1 MRNLLEFL
9 AKYNHWFV
17 FLILEVV
24 SMVLL
29 FQYNSYQGSAW
40 FSSANAVTGKL
51 YEWDANVETFFSL
64 TKVNQ
69 ELTQRNAYL
78 EQEVQKLS
86 DSLVTMVDAAILG
99 LVSVTKD
106 SSIYHRDQFALL
118 RNYRLIPAKV
128 VANSVDKPGNL
139 MTIDKGSAD
148 GIHKDMGVI
157 SGTGVVGIV
166 YLVAE
171 HYAIVI
177 PVLNTK
183 SNISCMIQNRGYFG
197 YLRWKGGV
205 SDLAYLE
212 EVPRHAH
219 FKLGDYVVT
228 SGYSAVFPPGVRVGR
243 ILHVFNSADGLSY
256 RVQLRLSTDFA
267 RLRDVCVIDDAA
279 MKERL
284 EIMRAAQDSI
294 ETNGDNNQ

>member
-86 DSLVTMVDAAILG
+86 DSLV
-99 LVSVTKD
+99 SVTKD

-139 MTIDKGSAD
+139 MTIDTGSAD

-267 RLRDVCVIDDAA
+267 RLRDVCVIDDTA

>member
-86 DSLVTMVDAAILG
+86 GS

-243 ILHVFNSADGLSY
+243 ILHVFNSDDGLSY

>member
-86 DSLVTMVDAAILG
+86 DS

-228 SGYSAVFPPGVRVGR
+228 SCYSAVFPPGVRVGR

>member
-86 DSLVTMVDAAILG
+86 DSLV
-99 LVSVTKD
+99 SVTKD

-166 YLVAE
+166 YQVAE

-294 ETNGDNNQ
+294 ATNGDNNQ

>member
-86 DSLVTMVDAAILG
+86 DSLVC
-99 LVSVTKD
+99 VTKD
-106 SSIYHRDQFALL
+106 SSFYHRDQFALL

-128 VANSVDKPGNL
+128 VANSIDKPGNL

-294 ETNGDNNQ
+294 ATNGDNNQ

>member
-86 DSLVTMVDAAILG
+86 DSLVC
-99 LVSVTKD
+99 VTKD

-128 VANSVDKPGNL
+128 VANSIDKPGNL

-166 YLVAE
+166 HLVAE

-294 ETNGDNNQ
+294 ATNGDNNQ

>member
-86 DSLVTMVDAAILG
+86 DS

-256 RVQLRLSTDFA
+256 RVQLLLSTDFA
-267 RLRDVCVIDDAA
+267 RLRDVCVIEDAA

>member
-86 DSLVTMVDAAILG
+86 DSLV
-99 LVSVTKD
+99 SVTKD

-166 YLVAE
+166 YLVVE

-267 RLRDVCVIDDAA
+267 RLRDVCVIDDTA

>member
-64 TKVNQ
+64 AKVNQ

-86 DSLVTMVDAAILG
+86 DS

-279 MKERL
+279 MKARL

-294 ETNGDNNQ
+294 ATNGDNNQ

>member
-86 DSLVTMVDAAILG
+86 DS

-183 SNISCMIQNRGYFG
+183 SNISCMVQNRGYFG

-294 ETNGDNNQ
+294 ATNGDNNQ

>member
-86 DSLVTMVDAAILG
+86 DS

-219 FKLGDYVVT
+219 FKLGDYVAT

>member
-86 DSLVTMVDAAILG
+86 DSLV
-99 LVSVTKD
+99 SVTKD
-106 SSIYHRDQFALL
+106 SSIYHCDQFALL

-267 RLRDVCVIDDAA
+267 RLRDVCVIEDAA

>member
-86 DSLVTMVDAAILG
+86 DSLV
-99 LVSVTKD
+99 SVTKD

-118 RNYRLIPAKV
+118 RNYRLILAKV

>member
-78 EQEVQKLS
+78 EQEAQKLS
-86 DSLVTMVDAAILG
+86 DS

>member
-86 DSLVTMVDAAILG
+86 DSLV
-99 LVSVTKD
+99 SVTKD

-128 VANSVDKPGNL
+128 VANSIDKPGNL

-205 SDLAYLE
+205 SDLACLE

-267 RLRDVCVIDDAA
+267 RLRDVCVIDDTA

-294 ETNGDNNQ
+294 ESNGDNNQ

>member
-86 DSLVTMVDAAILG
+86 DSLV
-99 LVSVTKD
+99 SVTKD

-118 RNYRLIPAKV
+118 RNYHLIPAKV

-148 GIHKDMGVI
+148 GLHKDMGVI

>member
-24 SMVLL
+24 SMGLL

-86 DSLVTMVDAAILG
+86 DSLV
-99 LVSVTKD
+99 SVTKD

-128 VANSVDKPGNL
+128 VANSIDKPGNL

-267 RLRDVCVIDDAA
+267 RLRDVCVIDDSA

-284 EIMRAAQDSI
+284 EIMRAAEDSI
-294 ETNGDNNQ
+294 GSNGDNNQ

>member
-86 DSLVTMVDAAILG
+86 DSLV
-99 LVSVTKD
+99 SVTKD

-128 VANSVDKPGNL
+128 VANSIDKPGNL

-243 ILHVFNSADGLSY
+243 ILHVFNSLDGLSY

-267 RLRDVCVIDDAA
+267 RLRDVCVIDDTA

-294 ETNGDNNQ
+294 ESNGDNNQ

>member
-86 DSLVTMVDAAILG
+86 DSLV
-99 LVSVTKD
+99 SVTKD

-128 VANSVDKPGNL
+128 VANSIDKPGNL

-267 RLRDVCVIDDAA
+267 RLRDVCVIDDTA

-294 ETNGDNNQ
+294 ATNGDNNQ

>member
-86 DSLVTMVDAAILG
+86 DSLV
-99 LVSVTKD
+99 SVTKD

-139 MTIDKGSAD
+139 VTIDKGSAD

-267 RLRDVCVIDDAA
+267 RLRDVCVIDDTA

>member
-86 DSLVTMVDAAILG
+86 DSLV
-99 LVSVTKD
+99 SVTKD

-148 GIHKDMGVI
+148 GIHKNMGVI

>member
-51 YEWDANVETFFSL
+51 YEWDANVETYFSL

-78 EQEVQKLS
+78 EQKVQKLS
-86 DSLVTMVDAAILG
+86 DS

-294 ETNGDNNQ
+294 ATNGDNNQ

>member
-86 DSLVTMVDAAILG
+86 DS

-256 RVQLRLSTDFA
+256 RVQLRLSTDFT
-267 RLRDVCVIDDAA
+267 RLRDVCVIEDAA

>member
-78 EQEVQKLS
+78 EQEVQKRS
-86 DSLVTMVDAAILG
+86 DS

>member
-86 DSLVTMVDAAILG
+86 DSLV
-99 LVSVTKD
+99 SVTKD

-128 VANSVDKPGNL
+128 VANSIDKPGNL

-267 RLRDVCVIDDAA
+267 RLRDVCVIDDSA

-284 EIMRAAQDSI
+284 EIMRAAEDSI
-294 ETNGDNNQ
+294 GTNGDNNQ

>member
-86 DSLVTMVDAAILG
+86 DS

-219 FKLGDYVVT
+219 VKLGDYVVT
-228 SGYSAVFPPGVRVGR
+228 CGYSAVFPPGVRVGR

-284 EIMRAAQDSI
+284 EIMRAGQDSI
-294 ETNGDNNQ
+294 ATNGDNNQ

>member
-86 DSLVTMVDAAILG
+86 DSLVC
-99 LVSVTKD
+99 VTKD

-128 VANSVDKPGNL
+128 VANSIDKPGNL

-284 EIMRAAQDSI
+284 EVMRAAQDSI

>member
-86 DSLVTMVDAAILG
+86 DSLVC
-99 LVSVTKD
+99 VTKD

-128 VANSVDKPGNL
+128 VANSIDKPGNL

-148 GIHKDMGVI
+148 GIRKDMGVI

-294 ETNGDNNQ
+294 ESNGDNNQ

>member
-86 DSLVTMVDAAILG
+86 DSLV
-99 LVSVTKD
+99 SVTKD

-118 RNYRLIPAKV
+118 RNYRLIP
-128 VANSVDKPGNL
+128 DK
-139 MTIDKGSAD
+139 
-148 GIHKDMGVI
+148 
-157 SGTGVVGIV
+157 
-166 YLVAE
+166 
-171 HYAIVI
+171 
-177 PVLNTK
+177 
-183 SNISCMIQNRGYFG
+183 
-197 YLRWKGGV
+197 
-205 SDLAYLE
+205 
-212 EVPRHAH
+212 
-219 FKLGDYVVT
+219 
-228 SGYSAVFPPGVRVGR
+228 
-243 ILHVFNSADGLSY
+243 
-256 RVQLRLSTDFA
+256 
-267 RLRDVCVIDDAA
+267 
-279 MKERL
+279 
-284 EIMRAAQDSI
+284 
-294 ETNGDNNQ
+294 

>member
-86 DSLVTMVDAAILG
+86 DS

-267 RLRDVCVIDDAA
+267 RLRDVCVIDDTA

>member
-86 DSLVTMVDAAILG
+86 DSLV
-99 LVSVTKD
+99 SVTKD

-118 RNYRLIPAKV
+118 RDYRLIPAKV

>member
-86 DSLVTMVDAAILG
+86 DSLV
-99 LVSVTKD
+99 SVTKD

-128 VANSVDKPGNL
+128 VANSIDKPGNL

-166 YLVAE
+166 YLVAK

-267 RLRDVCVIDDAA
+267 RLRDVCVIDDTA

>member
-86 DSLVTMVDAAILG
+86 DSLV
-99 LVSVTKD
+99 SVTKD

-128 VANSVDKPGNL
+128 VANSIDKPGNL

-228 SGYSAVFPPGVRVGR
+228 SGYSAVFPLGVRVGR

-267 RLRDVCVIDDAA
+267 RLRDVCVIDDSA

-284 EIMRAAQDSI
+284 EIMRAAEDSI
-294 ETNGDNNQ
+294 GTNGDNNQ

>member
-29 FQYNSYQGSAW
+29 FQYNSYQDSAW

-86 DSLVTMVDAAILG
+86 DSLV
-99 LVSVTKD
+99 SVTKD

-128 VANSVDKPGNL
+128 VANSIDKPGNL

-267 RLRDVCVIDDAA
+267 RLRDVCVIDDTA

-284 EIMRAAQDSI
+284 EIMRAAEDSI
-294 ETNGDNNQ
+294 GSNGDNNQ

>member
-64 TKVNQ
+64 TKMNQ

-86 DSLVTMVDAAILG
+86 DS

-128 VANSVDKPGNL
+128 VTNSVDKPGNL

-294 ETNGDNNQ
+294 ATNGDNNQ

>member
-64 TKVNQ
+64 TRVNQ

-86 DSLVTMVDAAILG
+86 DSLVC
-99 LVSVTKD
+99 VTKD

-128 VANSVDKPGNL
+128 VANSIDKPGNL

-294 ETNGDNNQ
+294 ATNGDNNQ

>member
-86 DSLVTMVDAAILG
+86 DS

-256 RVQLRLSTDFA
+256 RVQLRLSTNFA